1 MGVLKK
7 IFLVIFIFSHF
18 KSPKSLNETRVKAA
32 NFWKHNSNLKQLI
45 ALD

>member
-7 IFLVIFIFSHF
+7 IFLVIFYFSHF
-18 KSPKSLNETRVKAA
+18 KSPKSLNDRVKAA
-32 NFWKHNSNLKQLI
+32 NFFGHNSNLKQLI